1 MHTVPS
7 KGFCV
12 LVEVASAVAA
22 DPSDSRMACPMVV
35 ECTASPCHRP
45 ASSAPYPLPVSAF
58 PLWTPAGLFVDVE
71 NGSEVLLLAVRRDV
85 GDLSL
90 AHRIYDSMRKTLR

>member
-7 KGFCV
+7 KGLCV

-35 ECTASPCHRP
+35 ECTASPCQLTL
-45 ASSAPYPLPVSAF
+45 PLPVSA
-58 PLWTPAGLFVDVE
+58 PPPWTPAGLFVDVE